1 MSVQSGA
8 GSAKGPAH
16 RSLAPVL
23 IAVALLLI
31 VTLGILAVAFGRPG
45 ETRDLEP
52 TAAPPL
58 QANDL
63 DGTPFDL
70 ASLRGNVT
78 VLHFTAIEEPVCLE
92 CEQQMK
98 AQTKALASLLA
109 RPDAPAVVTVNM
121 RSSAASP
128 DGRSLA
134 QSWWGVSVN
143 WTWIEDLPPFP
154 AAEAFHDYWTYRGGT
169 SNPTVLLLDEE
180 MRIVAVHHVYQMGTG
195 EVDGVQTADELAHD
209 VALVRAGEW
218 EGGVGTV
225 SAGETTV
232 AGMFA
237 LGVLTSVT
245 PCSVA
250 LLAVV
255 ISYIMS
261 RRGLE
266 GVKGARGTGGARGAS
281 AEGLAIGL
289 AFTLGMALVFL
300 AIGCMLGQLGGFISA
315 SPAFYI
321 VAGALL
327 VVLGVNSLWPLSS
340 LLPHRGDASG
350 DKERGDQRQG
360 VLQRLLARF
369 PRTGATGA
377 VAGGLV
383 IGALFGLAWTPCAI
397 SLILPVLVVVM
408 AKGYSWAVAGALL
421 FVFGLGHGV
430 PVIPLAVVTRT
441 ARGGLAT
448 RYASL
453 GRWVV
458 RAFGVVVVALG
469 VIFILRSLGVNLW

>member
-1 MSVQSGA
+1 VQSRA
-8 GSAKGPAH
+8 GTAKGPAH

-23 IAVALLLI
+23 VAVTLLLV
-31 VTLGILAVAFGRPG
+31 VTVGVLAIAFGRPG

-58 QANDL
+58 QADDI
-63 DGTPFDL
+63 DGVPFDL
-70 ASLRGNVT
+70 ALLRGNVT

-92 CEQQMK
+92 CEQQMRE
-98 AQTKALASLLA
+98 QTEALASLLA
-109 RPDAPAVVTVNM
+109 RPDAPTVVTVNM
-121 RSSAASP
+121 RSSERSP

-134 QSWWGVSVN
+134 QSWWGISIN

-154 AAEAFHDYWTYRGGT
+154 AAVAFRDYWTYRGGT

-180 MRIVAVHHVYQMGTG
+180 MRVVAVRHVYQMGTG

-218 EGGVGTV
+218 EGGEGTV

-245 PCSVA
+245 PCSIA

-266 GVKGARGTGGARGAS
+266 GGKAAGGTRGAS
-281 AEGLAIGL
+281 AEGLAIGT

-300 AIGCMLGQLGGFISA
+300 AIGCLLGQLGGLISA

-340 LLPHRGDASG
+340 LLPRRAGTMGDG
-350 DKERGDQRQG
+350 EGGRQTQG

-369 PRTGATGA
+369 PQTSSAGA

-430 PVIPLAVVTRT
+430 PVIPLAVVTRS

-448 RYASL
+448 RYAKL

-469 VIFILRSLGVNLW
+469 VIFIMRSFGVNLW

>member
-1 MSVQSGA
+1 MSMPVQA
-8 GSAKGPAH
+8 GGGIAEGPAH
-16 RSLAPVL
+16 RGLAPVL
-23 IAVALLLI
+23 VAITLLLV
-31 VTLGILAVAFGRPG
+31 VTLSVLAVAFGRPG

-52 TAAPPL
+52 TPAPPL
-58 QANDL
+58 QAKDI
-63 DGTPFDL
+63 DGVPFDL
-70 ASLRGNVT
+70 TSLRGNVT

-92 CEQQMK
+92 CERQMRE
-98 AQTKALASLLA
+98 QTEALEALLG
-109 RPDAPAVVTVNM
+109 RPEPPVVVTVNM
-121 RSSAASP
+121 RSSVRSP

-154 AAEAFHDYWTYRGGT
+154 AAVAFRDYWTYRGGT
-169 SNPTVLLLDEE
+169 SNPTVLLLDRE
-180 MRIVAVHHVYQMGTG
+180 MRVVAVRHVYQMGTG

-218 EGGVGTV
+218 EGGEGTV
-225 SAGETTV
+225 SVGETTV

-245 PCSVA
+245 PCSIA

-266 GVKGARGTGGARGAS
+266 GGKAAGGTRGAS
-281 AEGLAIGL
+281 AEGFAIGT

-300 AIGCMLGQLGGFISA
+300 AIGCLLGQLGGFISA

-340 LLPHRGDASG
+340 LLPRRGGARGDG
-350 DKERGDQRQG
+350 EGGRQTQG

-369 PRTGATGA
+369 PQTGATGA

-430 PVIPLAVVTRT
+430 PVIPLAVVTRA

-448 RYASL
+448 RYAKM

-469 VIFILRSLGVNLW
+469 VIFILRSFGVNLW

>member
-1 MSVQSGA
+1 MSVQTRA
-8 GSAKGPAH
+8 GTAEGPSR
-16 RSLAPVL
+16 RSLAPVVV
-23 IAVALLLI
+23 AVALLLI
-31 VTLGILAVAFGRPG
+31 VTLGVLAVAFGRPG
-45 ETRDLEP
+45 ETRELEP

-58 QANDL
+58 QANDI
-63 DGTPFDL
+63 DGVPFDL

-78 VLHFTAIEEPVCLE
+78 VLHFTAIEEPVCIE

-98 AQTKALASLLA
+98 GQTEALATLLA

-121 RSSAASP
+121 RSSVHSA

-134 QSWWGVSVN
+134 QRWWGVSVN

-154 AAEAFHDYWTYRGGT
+154 AAEAFRDYWTYRGGT

-180 MRIVAVHHVYQMGTG
+180 MRVVAVHHVYQMGTG
-195 EVDGVQTADELAHD
+195 EVDGVQTADDLAHD
-209 VALVRAGEW
+209 IALVRAGEW
-218 EGGVGTV
+218 EGGEGTV

-266 GVKGARGTGGARGAS
+266 GVKGARGARGAS
-281 AEGLAIGL
+281 TEGLAIGT

-300 AIGCMLGQLGGFISA
+300 AIGSLLGQLGGFISA

-340 LLPHRGDASG
+340 LLPHGLGARG
-350 DKERGDQRQG
+350 DKEGGGPKQG

-369 PRTGATGA
+369 PQTGATGA

-383 IGALFGLAWTPCAI
+383 IGVLFGLAWTPCAI

-408 AKGYSWAVAGALL
+408 AKGYSWIVAGALL

-441 ARGGLAT
+441 ARGGLANK
-448 RYASL
+448 YAKL

-458 RAFGVVVVALG
+458 RAFGVVVVVLG
-469 VIFILRSLGVNLW
+469 VIFISRSFGVKLW

>member
-1 MSVQSGA
+1 MSMRTGA
-8 GSAKGPAH
+8 VTAGGPAP

-58 QANDL
+58 QANDI
-63 DGTPFDL
+63 DGAPFDL

-92 CEQQMK
+92 CEQQMR
-98 AQTKALASLLA
+98 AQTEALASLLG
-109 RPDAPAVVTVNM
+109 RPGAPVVVTVNM
-121 RSSAASP
+121 RSSVRSP

-134 QSWWGVSVN
+134 QEWWGVSVN

-154 AAEAFHDYWTYRGGT
+154 AAETFRDYWTYRGGT
-169 SNPTVLLLDEE
+169 SNPTVLLIDEE
-180 MRIVAVHHVYQMGTG
+180 MRIVAVRHVYQMGTG

-218 EGGVGTV
+218 EGGEGTV

-266 GVKGARGTGGARGAS
+266 GTKPAAGARGAS
-281 AEGLAIGL
+281 AEGLAIGT

-300 AIGCMLGQLGGFISA
+300 AIGCLLGQLGGFISA

-340 LLPHRGDASG
+340 LLPHWEGADG
-350 DKERGDQRQG
+350 DKEGGGHRPG

-369 PRTGATGA
+369 PQTGAAGA

-408 AKGYSWAVAGALL
+408 AKGYSWVVAGALL

-448 RYASL
+448 RYARL

-469 VIFILRSLGVNLW
+469 AIFILRSFGVNLW